1 MKNFKWLGLFLV
13 ILLAVGAVAAGC
25 GQSNEGGNDQDAV
38 ETVQIMIKGSDSEV
52 NLVTRLA
59 EEFMNE
65 NQHVIIAVTG
75 GGSGVGIASL
85 IDGDIDIANSSRPMK
100 GSEKDDV
107 KAKQGEDAYAV
118 RFAVDGVAVIVHP
131 ENPIEEI
138 TVDDLGK
145 IYRGEITTWKEIGG
159 ADVEINLYGRQSTSG
174 TYVFFMESV
183 LKGEYAPTMRNRG
196 GNADI
201 VEAVKSDASGIGYVA
216 IGYAAEDG
224 KSAPGL
230 KALLVSAAAGQEAY
244 SPTVLANITSG
255 NYPLTR
261 PLYQFTI
268 GKPAGA
274 ILDFLNFEVSEVG
287 QAFVMEEGFY
297 PITDE
302 DENFN
307 NTALQ

>member
-1 MKNFKWLGLFLV
+1 MKSLKWLGLFLV
-13 ILLAVGAVAAGC
+13 ILLALGTVVAGC
-25 GQSNEGGNDQDAV
+25 SRIDDGGINGDAV
-38 ETVQIMIKGSDSEV
+38 ERVHIMIKGSDSEV

-59 EEFMNE
+59 EEFMKE
-65 NQHVIIAVTG
+65 NRHVIIAVTG

-85 IDGDIDIANSSRPMK
+85 IDGDIDLANSSRPMK
-100 GSEKDDV
+100 DSEKDDL
-107 KAKQGEDAYAV
+107 KTKQGEDVHAV

-131 ENPIEEI
+131 DNLIDEI
-138 TVDDLGK
+138 TLEDLGK
-145 IYRGEITTWKEIGG
+145 IYRGEIANWKEIGG
-159 ADVEINLYGRQSTSG
+159 ADLEINLYGRQSTSG

-183 LKGEYAPTMRNRG
+183 LKGEYAPTMRNLG

-201 VEAVKSDASGIGYVA
+201 VEAVKNDITGVGYVA

-230 KALLVSAAAGQEAY
+230 KALKVSTAAGQEAY
-244 SPTVLANITSG
+244 SPTVLANIISG

-261 PLYQFTI
+261 PLYQFII

-274 ILDFLNFEVSEVG
+274 ILEFLKFEVSETG
-287 QAFVMEEGFY
+287 QAFVIEEGFY

-302 DENFN
+302 DKTFN
-307 NTALQ
+307 KVALQ